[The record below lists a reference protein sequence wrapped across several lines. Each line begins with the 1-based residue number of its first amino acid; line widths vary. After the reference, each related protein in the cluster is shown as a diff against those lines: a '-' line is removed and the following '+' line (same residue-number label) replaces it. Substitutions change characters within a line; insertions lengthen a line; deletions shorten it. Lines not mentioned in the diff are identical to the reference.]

1 MSEKFFKSILVVIF
15 LLNFSTSLYAN
26 YYTDIRKIERKIYV
40 AKKQQ
45 EMLNTRLAVEKK
57 KIFNARTVKAYEEK
71 IASFHDEEMQY
82 KSEKSELVGQKREQ
96 KAYERKMEKQLDSI
110 SGDIYVDIDL
120 VNQTMNVYKGSTA
133 IYSWLCSTGRK
144 GYKTPEG
151 NYTPYHAV
159 KMHHSKQWD
168 DAPMP
173 YSVFF
178 HQGFAIHGTN
188 YVSRLG
194 RRASHG
200 CVRLSTTHAKKFY
213 SLTRKYGYKR
223 VHIDIVN

>member
-1 MSEKFFKSILVVIF
+1 MSNIFFKSILVTIF

-26 YYTDIRKIERKIYV
+26 YYTDIRKIDRKIYV
-40 AKKQQ
+40 LKKQQ
-45 EMLNTRLAVEKK
+45 EMLYSRLAVEKK
-57 KIFNARTVKAYEEK
+57 KFFNISTIRAYEDK
-71 IASFHDEEMQY
+71 IASILDEEIQR
-82 KSEKSELVGQKREQ
+82 KLEKSELIEQRREQ
-96 KAYERKMEKQLDSI
+96 EAYERKMEKQLDSI
-110 SGDIYVDIDL
+110 SGDIYVDINL
-120 VNQTMNVYKGSTA
+120 ENQTMNIYKGSTA

-151 NYTPYHAV
+151 NYAPYHAV

-178 HQGFAIHGTN
+178 HNGFAIHGTN
-188 YVSRLG
+188 SVSRLG

-200 CVRLSTTHAKKFY
+200 CVRLSTAHAKKFY
-213 SLTRKYGYKR
+213 AMTRKYGYKR
-223 VHIDIVN
+223 VHIDIIN